1 MQISP
6 FPPNSR
12 NAMYTQAAE
21 AFRQATSFDEAK
33 VPADSRTC
41 PTGSPRHAR
50 DLCNQFGSLGRARR
64 YHEYIQ
70 CRTASSRGAR
80 AFVIGTGALLSG
92 PSQSSQ
98 SSSLRSR
105 LFNRRELGRNKVLS
119 ARLRRAQTMYLL
131 YVTVYTAPKRATSP
145 KRQDR
150 KRAAVSTIMPARSCR
165 RDVAGRKQH
174 PVAKVAHSTW
184 NPALPSSSARE
195 SLAFKLSGPKRA
207 GGRGESKDSR
217 SARGVFARMSR
228 QYLRLGRS
236 VNRQVDA
243 VEALQ
248 APVAGDKCRQK
259 RAREMRQA
267 GSPQSEIERVRTV
280 CDLGSAPR
288 SPPVAFSIVNRRGP
302 SLPCKSRKPFTGR
315 REEPVTNCS
324 RRDLVSTGQDLTV
337 CARIKTGR

>member
-1 MQISP
+1 
-6 FPPNSR
+6 
-12 NAMYTQAAE
+12 
-21 AFRQATSFDEAK
+21 
-33 VPADSRTC
+33 
-41 PTGSPRHAR
+41 
-50 DLCNQFGSLGRARR
+50 
-64 YHEYIQ
+64 
-70 CRTASSRGAR
+70 
-80 AFVIGTGALLSG
+80 VIGTGALLSG

-228 QYLRLGRS
+228 Q
-236 VNRQVDA
+236 
-243 VEALQ
+243 
-248 APVAGDKCRQK
+248 
-259 RAREMRQA
+259 
-267 GSPQSEIERVRTV
+267 
-280 CDLGSAPR
+280 
-288 SPPVAFSIVNRRGP
+288 
-302 SLPCKSRKPFTGR
+302 
-315 REEPVTNCS
+315 
-324 RRDLVSTGQDLTV
+324 
-337 CARIKTGR
+337 